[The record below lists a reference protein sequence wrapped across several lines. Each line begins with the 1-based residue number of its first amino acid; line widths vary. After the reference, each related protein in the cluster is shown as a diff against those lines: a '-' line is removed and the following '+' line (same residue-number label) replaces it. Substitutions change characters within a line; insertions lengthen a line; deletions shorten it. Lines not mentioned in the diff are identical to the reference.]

1 MLKQRVLTAAVL
13 APLAIGG
20 VFFLPL
26 DLFQWFVLAVIA
38 IAGWEWANLSDLRP
52 QVQRVVY
59 ALAVAVAL
67 WIVFNSPPGPVLA
80 LAALFWLL
88 ALFWVCRFPA
98 SGGQWQGLVQR
109 ALIGLLVLLPAGV
122 ALVVLKGMAASNQLL
137 VLLFLLVW
145 GADIGAYFAGRRWG
159 GAKLAPNV
167 SPGKTRAGLYGGLV
181 TSLLITLVAGVWW
194 QLPPDSLAVL
204 LLVGLVTALAS
215 VLGDLLESMFK
226 RHRGIKDSSALLP
239 GHGGVLDRID
249 SLTAAAPVFA
259 LGTTVSGLGSLLAT
273 L

>member
-20 VFFLPL
+20 VFFLPFSQ
-26 DLFQWFVLAVIA
+26 FQWFVVAVIA
-38 IAGWEWANLSDLRP
+38 IAGWEWANLGDLRQSP
-52 QVQRVVY
+52 QRVIY
-59 ALAVAVAL
+59 ALVVAALLWAVL
-67 WIVFNSPPGPVLA
+67 SLPPGPVLA
-80 LAALFWLL
+80 VAALFWMW

-98 SGGQWQGLVQR
+98 SGGQWQGVPQR
-109 ALIGLLVLLPAGV
+109 AVIGLLVLLPAGV
-122 ALVVLKGMAASNQLL
+122 ALVVLKGMSASNQLL

-159 GAKLAPNV
+159 GAKLAPHV

-181 TSLLITLVAGVWW
+181 TSLLITLIAGLWW
-194 QLPPDSLAVL
+194 QLPVTSLLAL

-249 SLTAAAPVFA
+249 SLTAAAPVYA